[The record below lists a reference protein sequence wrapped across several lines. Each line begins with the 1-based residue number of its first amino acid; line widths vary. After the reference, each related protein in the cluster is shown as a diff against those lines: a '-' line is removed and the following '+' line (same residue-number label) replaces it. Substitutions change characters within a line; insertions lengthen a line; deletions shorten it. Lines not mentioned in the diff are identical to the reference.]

1 MGLEKASD
9 LGAGVR
15 QEDLHPRGKPAASSL
30 QKLRACCK
38 ARGSFPH
45 CCVQHYST
53 VKALGEILITS

>member
-15 QEDLHPRGKPAASSL
+15 QDLHPRGKLAASSL
-30 QKLRACCK
+30 QKLKACCK
-38 ARGSFPH
+38 VRCSFPH

-53 VKALGEILITS
+53 VKTLGEILITS